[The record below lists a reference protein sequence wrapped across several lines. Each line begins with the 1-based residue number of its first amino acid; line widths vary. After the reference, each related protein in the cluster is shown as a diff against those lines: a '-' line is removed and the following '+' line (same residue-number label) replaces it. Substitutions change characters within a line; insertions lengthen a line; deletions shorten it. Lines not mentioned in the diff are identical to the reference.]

1 MPHSFQPPLH
11 SGRVVNYYSPLLR
24 CHRSLSLSPVGSA
37 TSSHKVSPT
46 SRGRSPHRGT
56 APPLSSRPSA
66 TNRPL
71 ASLAL
76 RRRNVSHLFVFLFFS
91 TCHSQLLPMRCT
103 GKKEISDIWGKRGAS
118 YGETGVCRR
127 IIKRIV
133 RFCRSSRISRGRSPS
148 PTLAQPTASSGLCG
162 SLAHARCV
170 WLFYLAHKHIRTH
183 THTLTHT
190 HAHTHTHARGRVR
203 TRTRTYTHTHTHA
216 RTHTHTHTHI
226 YIPNELISC

>member
-127 IIKRIV
+127 IQKLCSCGGKWCPLFSTGGVWGRRVEYCTLFQNGLGRGGGAMQLESIRRNRS
-133 RFCRSSRISRGRSPS
+133 RFLSDSHMCKCEDCMG
-148 PTLAQPTASSGLCG
+148 
-162 SLAHARCV
+162 
-170 WLFYLAHKHIRTH
+170 
-183 THTLTHT
+183 
-190 HAHTHTHARGRVR
+190 
-203 TRTRTYTHTHTHA
+203 
-216 RTHTHTHTHI
+216 
-226 YIPNELISC
+226 PNL